1 MRFPPRR
8 LTLLAALVV
17 ALACGAAF
25 AAHVATAR
33 RGSNVIYACAKKQS
47 GRLRV
52 VAKPSACRPREQ
64 PLSWNVQGPAGP
76 RGPVGPTGPAGP
88 AGPAGEQ
95 GPQGEIGPTGPAG
108 PQGPPGP
115 PLESIDEL
123 NGSKCHAPRGL
134 GTLSISYADDGT
146 ATIVCVV
153 DGGGGAADL
162 RLNEFM
168 TGVSGAAANEFV
180 ELYNGDDA
188 AADLSGYKLV
198 YRSSAGTSDVSL
210 ATIPSGTTLAPGGF
224 YLFGGRDYAGPPP
237 ADQTF
242 TAGLSSTGGGLA
254 LRQPDGTIVD
264 SLGYGD
270 ASNAFV
276 RGHPAPAPPME
287 PSPGNSDVRLPDGH
301 NTDENSVD
309 FTVTTSPSPR
319 ASNH

>member
-224 YLFGGRDYAGPPP
+224 YLFGGRDYAGPPRPTRRSPRVSPRP
-237 ADQTF
+237 A
-242 TAGLSSTGGGLA
+242 AGSRCGSPMARSSTRSATATPRTRLSA
-254 LRQPDGTIVD
+254 GTQH
-264 SLGYGD
+264 
-270 ASNAFV
+270 
-276 RGHPAPAPPME
+276 R
-287 PSPGNSDVRLPDGH
+287 RLPWSQAPETAMCGCPMA
-301 NTDENSVD
+301 
-309 FTVTTSPSPR
+309 TTPTRTRSTSR
-319 ASNH
+319 